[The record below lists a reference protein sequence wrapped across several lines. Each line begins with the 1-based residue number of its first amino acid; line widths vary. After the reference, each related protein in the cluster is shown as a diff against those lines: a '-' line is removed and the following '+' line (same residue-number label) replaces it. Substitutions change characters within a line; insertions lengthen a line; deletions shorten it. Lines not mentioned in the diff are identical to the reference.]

1 MVTDRLEEKNACNP
15 QRVQTAVNRLVKNLV
30 LTPKGKK
37 GEYEIEDR
45 ALATYLASGPI
56 PGG

>member
-30 LTPKGKK
+30 LAPRGEK

-45 ALATYLASGPI
+45 VLATYLASGSI
-56 PGG
+56 PAR